1 MQNFSDFGLSRTTL
15 DALAAKNISV
25 PTPIQAAA
33 IPLLM
38 SGECDVLGQARTGT
52 GKTAAFGI
60 PIIECIRPGSKSP
73 QALIL
78 TPTRELCMQVA
89 AEIKSLAGE
98 RKLFVAAV
106 YGGASI
112 EVQLR
117 SLKRGVDIVVG
128 TPGRIQDMIDRG
140 ALNLDEILFS
150 VLDEADEMLDMGFV
164 EDIESILSLMPEDRR
179 QLMFSAT
186 MPPEIMSIAERFMK
200 DCEVIRVDAEPASL
214 DQIDRFGYEIKR
226 DDKVEALVRL
236 INMEPD
242 MYGLIFCRTRAD
254 VDELC
259 DALANRKIRVEALH
273 GEISQA
279 QRTKVIRQFKDG
291 AFRLLVATDVAA
303 RGIDVAGLTHVIN
316 YSLPMNAEIY
326 IHRIGR
332 TGRAGR
338 KGSAITFVSPGERRK
353 LAEIEKELGSKLE
366 MRELPTP
373 EELVQAH
380 KEALIKS
387 LSGCELDETYLD
399 FAAELVD
406 ATENV
411 DMLVAALLHVG
422 FGNRFQEK
430 AYPAIRTKRREFRDR
445 ENRTERGEKK
455 NRKAPEHRD
464 DYVKLLFTKGKNDG
478 ITPQVLLEMIFNA
491 VRITSKRLGK
501 ISCFP
506 KNAIVEVPASLA
518 SKIVSGVNGHTH
530 SNLMRYADEDKNR
543 KSGRK
548 HFEKKYHSGN

>member
-1 MQNFSDFGLSRTTL
+1 MQKFSDFGLSRTTL
-15 DALAAKNISV
+15 DALAAKNISI

-128 TPGRIQDMIDRG
+128 TPGRVQDMIDRG

-214 DQIDRFGYEIKR
+214 DQIDRFGYEVKR

-316 YSLPMNAEIY
+316 YSLPINAEIY

-338 KGSAITFVSPGERRK
+338 KGAAITFVSPGERKK

-373 EELVQAH
+373 EELVTAH

-387 LSGCELDETYLD
+387 LSGCELDESYLD

-406 ATENV
+406 ATEDV

-422 FGNRFQEK
+422 FGNRFLEK

-445 ENRTERGEKK
+445 DNRGERGERGEKK
-455 NRKAPEHRD
+455 SRKAPEHRD

-530 SNLMRYADEDKNR
+530 SNLMRYADEEKNR
-543 KSGRK
+543 KNNKK
-548 HFEKKYHSGN
+548 HFEKK